1 MKYSLKFLSRET
13 DINKVLSRVNEAKS
27 SRTYRNNSANIL
39 FVSLWDK
46 WGSALVE
53 KLKDKYVGEEGR
65 RTLYVVNSFDMPHSF
80 MIFRTTTSPTLVK
93 LGDRRVTS
101 IDRLP
106 LIYSELGL

>member
-1 MKYSLKFLSRET
+1 MKYSLEFLSRET
-13 DINKVLSRVNEAKS
+13 DINKVLGRVNDAKAA
-27 SRTYRNNSANIL
+27 RTYRNNSANFL

-53 KLKDKYVGEEGR
+53 KLKKKYTQEDGK
-65 RTLYVVNSFDMPHSF
+65 RTLYIVNSFDMPHSF
-80 MIFRTTTSPTLVK
+80 LIFNTTISPSLVK
-93 LGDRRVTS
+93 LGDRRAMS